1 MMDHEEFVKG
11 AMENYEK
18 LPQEISEI
26 YKRYFISIPS
36 DLKGLGKNAHGT
48 SLGNYRDN
56 VLGEFSGFG
65 TKFDVILGD
74 GIFAGSQNP
83 FVKIEGPEWLGASLK
98 EGMHRTNEDKY
109 VAYIGAF
116 ADKCVIVDVPDGEK
130 ASINMLM
137 LNSAKPLNV
146 RLFVNVGNN
155 SALNVFQYF
164 GSETSAPSV
173 LGTIHE
179 IRIGAGSEMEINA
192 LHNENSDTVN
202 LSFTKN
208 VIGED
213 SQLRLNAVYCGASHT
228 RVRNVIE
235 ATEKGSRVD
244 ANEIVFGSSEQKFDI
259 STRIINRGAHT
270 SASLESKAALM
281 DRSFCIMKGFAKIEK
296 GATKAKSYVHERG
309 ILLDKGAKV
318 DGLPDMSVDE
328 NDVKATHSSAMAP
341 IDPESVFYLM
351 SKGIDELGVRS
362 LLVSGFFSN
371 SMAKVQSN
379 IMKELSMSLINSK
392 LETKAYGA
400 IPKINTR
407 NIWITQDASEDDM
420 FKGHYKYRG
429 GN

>member
-1 MMDHEEFVKG
+1 
-11 AMENYEK
+11 
-18 LPQEISEI
+18 
-26 YKRYFISIPS
+26 
-36 DLKGLGKNAHGT
+36 
-48 SLGNYRDN
+48 
-56 VLGEFSGFG
+56 
-65 TKFDVILGD
+65 
-74 GIFAGSQNP
+74 
-83 FVKIEGPEWLGASLK
+83 
-98 EGMHRTNEDKY
+98 MHKTDEDKY
-109 VAYIGAF
+109 VAYIDAF
-116 ADKCVIVDVPDGEK
+116 ADKCVVVDVPDGKK

-146 RLFVNVGNN
+146 RLFITVGNN
-155 SALNVFQYF
+155 SVLNLFQYF
-164 GSETSAPSV
+164 GSEASAASA

-179 IRIGAGSEMEINA
+179 IQLGTGSEMEINA
-192 LHNENSDTVN
+192 LHNEDSNTVN

-235 ATEKGSRVD
+235 ATGKGSRVD

-281 DRSFCIMKGFAKIEK
+281 DSSFCIMKGFAKIEK

-328 NDVKATHSSAMAP
+328 NDVKATHSSAIAP

-351 SKGIDELGVRS
+351 SKGIGALGVRR
-362 LLVSGFFSN
+362 LLVGGFFSN
-371 SMAKVQSN
+371 SMAKVQSS

-392 LETKAYGA
+392 LETKAYGSV
-400 IPKINTR
+400 PKIDTR
-407 NIWITQDASEDDM
+407 NIWITTNANENDM
-420 FKGHYKYRG
+420 FKGYYKYR
-429 GN
+429 